1 MEAAMGASIV
11 TILVATI
18 ASWIFGA
25 IWYGSLAKPWMAATG
40 LSEEQIKGSS
50 GKPSAVPYIISIILE
65 FVMAYMLAVLLLHTS
80 PDNSFTT
87 GQALFAA
94 FLIWL
99 GFVFT
104 TQTINHRYSLQPWS
118 LTVID
123 SGHWMGV
130 LLIQALVMSLMGL

>member
-1 MEAAMGASIV
+1 MDAAMGASLV
-11 TILVATI
+11 TILVATA
-18 ASWIFGA
+18 ASWVFGA
-25 IWYGSLAKPWMAATG
+25 VWYGSLSKQWMAAAG
-40 LSEEQIKGSS
+40 LSEEDIRGVS
-50 GKPSAVPYIISIILE
+50 GKPSPVPYVISLILE

-87 GQALFAA
+87 GQAMFSA

-104 TQTINHRYSLQPWS
+104 TLTVNHRYSLQPWS
-118 LTVID
+118 LTFID
-123 SGHWMGV
+123 GGHWLGV